1 MANANTMT
9 VTIKLAV
16 KSTQE
21 WAALAH
27 APAKGCP
34 CVEVTSSGDVKLKI
48 GNGVDL
54 FPDLKYVLGGGGS
67 SDMPMASA
75 TVLGGIR
82 LSEDLHIDEN
92 GVVTIPALGDVS
104 AALDTING
112 EVI

>member
-34 CVEVTSSGDVKLKI
+34 CVEVTGSGDVKLKI

-54 FPDLKYVLGGGGS
+54 FPDLKYVLGGGS

-75 TVLGGIR
+75 TVLGGIK